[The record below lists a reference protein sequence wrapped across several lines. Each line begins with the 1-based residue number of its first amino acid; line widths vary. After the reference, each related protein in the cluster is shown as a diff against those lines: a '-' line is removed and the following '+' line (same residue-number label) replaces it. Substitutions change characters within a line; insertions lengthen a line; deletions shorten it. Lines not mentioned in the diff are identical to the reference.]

1 MDYRQIY
8 EVLLNTLCE
17 NNRQMLHVLTQITL
31 CDDVL
36 LELSLQDA
44 PSSRQLQALTMQ
56 KERLVQNLE
65 SMSAD
70 NMKYMNQLAD
80 SISICSDIALHP
92 LYQKMK
98 KLQSTVQEKMQ
109 KVLHKEDANN
119 PVISKHLE
127 AYQEKL
133 ELDIKIKE
141 IPMEKRQIF
150 FVFPD
155 K

>member
-8 EVLLNTLCE
+8 EILLNTLCE
-17 NNRQMLHVLTQITL
+17 NHRQMLHVLTQITL
-31 CDDVL
+31 CDDAL
-36 LELSLQDA
+36 LELSLQDT
-44 PSSRQLQALTMQ
+44 PSSRQLQALTMH

-65 SMSAD
+65 NMSAA
-70 NMKYMNQLAD
+70 NMKYMGQLTE
-80 SISICSDIALHP
+80 SISICSDITLHP

-98 KLQSTVQEKMQ
+98 KLQNTVQEKMQ
-109 KVLHKEDANN
+109 KVLHKEDTNN

-133 ELDIKIKE
+133 ELDMKIRE